1 MSEKTPYQ
9 IMREQQKDVI
19 EKQRQEAERVASVW
33 KANQDRNTRLEELR
47 IKEENARKAQQKRTN
62 EVAAQQRSREVA
74 RSALDDDILV
84 PSKMHVIEDTKCSSD
99 YSTPS
104 PASSSHSTSHSS
116 HSSCDGG
123 GSSVSD
129 SGSCSGGGGGCD

>member
-62 EVAAQQRSREVA
+62 EVA

-99 YSTPS
+99 YSIPS

-116 HSSCDGG
+116 CDGG
-123 GSSVSD
+123 GSSGSD

>member
-9 IMREQQKDVI
+9 IMREQQKDI
-19 EKQRQEAERVASVW
+19 IDKQSQEADRVASVW
-33 KANQDRNTRLEELR
+33 KANHERNQRLEQLR
-47 IKEENARKAQQKRTN
+47 IKEENARKEQQKRTQ
-62 EVAAQQRSREVA
+62 EAAAQQRSREIA
-74 RSALDDDILV
+74 QSALDDDIPI

-104 PASSSHSTSHSS
+104 PASSSHTTSHSS

-123 GSSVSD
+123 GSSGSD

>member
-129 SGSCSGGGGGCD
+129 SGSCSGGGGCD

>member
-62 EVAAQQRSREVA
+62 EVAAQQRSREIA
-74 RSALDDDILV
+74 QSTLDDDILV
-84 PSKMHVIEDTKCSSD
+84 PSKIHVIEDTKCSSD

-116 HSSCDGG
+116 CDGG
-123 GSSVSD
+123 GSSGSD

>member
-33 KANQDRNTRLEELR
+33 KANQDRNVRLEL
-47 IKEENARKAQQKRTN
+47 KEENARKAQQKRTN
-62 EVAAQQRSREVA
+62 EVA

-116 HSSCDGG
+116 CDGG
-123 GSSVSD
+123 GSSGSD

>member
-33 KANQDRNTRLEELR
+33 KANQDRNVRLEQLR

-62 EVAAQQRSREVA
+62 EVA
-74 RSALDDDILV
+74 RSALDDDMPTPTPV
-84 PSKMHVIEDTKCSSD
+84 VIEDTKCSSD

-116 HSSCDGG
+116 CDGG
-123 GSSVSD
+123 GSSGSD